1 MRYRK
6 KLVEI
11 DAIQFTGKN
20 SKDIALFAEKNVSSF
35 FGSDKLTIQT
45 MGGHMSIF
53 KNDWLIKR
61 PNGTLDF
68 CDVDRFNKI
77 YERVD

>member
-1 MRYRK
+1 MKFRK
-6 KLVEI
+6 RIVEI
-11 DAIQFTGKN
+11 DAIQFTGEN
-20 SKDIALFAEKNVSSF
+20 SRDIALFAEKKVSSF

-45 MGGHMSIF
+45 IGRHMDIF

-61 PNGTLDF
+61 ANGTLVF
-68 CDVDRFNKI
+68 CNDNTFNKI